1 MDIKEYVLKLCKS
14 VKAAQRGLA
23 SLNADKK
30 NAAIKRIAE
39 ALIKNTEYIIEENK
53 KDIKASEGVIPK
65 TMVDRLS
72 LTEERISAI
81 SDSLTQLVALPDP
94 VGEGTVTIRP
104 NGLKIT
110 KTRVPIGVVGM
121 IYEARPNVTVDAAA
135 LCIKSGNG
143 AVLRGGKEA
152 VNTNRALI
160 KVMKAA
166 LEETSVSPDV
176 IALIDDVTR
185 EGTNALMSMKGYVD
199 VLIPRGGKGLI
210 KAVVENATVPVIET
224 GAGNCHIYIDEHA
237 DLQKALKVALN
248 AKLSRPS
255 VCNAVETMLVH
266 KAVAKEFLP
275 LFAEA
280 SKPSG
285 LEIRG
290 CDETRKILSSV
301 IKADESDYET
311 EYDDYI
317 IAVKVVEGLDE
328 AIEHIRKYT
337 TGHSEAIMTEH
348 YGNAV
353 KFCRELDA
361 AAVYV
366 NASTRFTDGGEFG
379 FGAEIGISTQKLHT
393 RGPMGLSE
401 LTTVMYIVEGDGQVR

>member
-1 MDIKEYVLKLCKS
+1 MDIREYVKGLCES
-14 VKAAQRGLA
+14 VKKAQRGLA
-23 SLNADKK
+23 SLNAESK
-30 NAAIKRIAE
+30 NDAIKRIAG
-39 ALIKNTEYIIEENK
+39 ALTENAQYIISENE

-65 TMVDRLS
+65 TMVDRLM
-72 LTEERISAI
+72 LNTARITAI
-81 SDSLTQLVALPDP
+81 SESLMQVAALPDP
-94 VGEGTVTIRP
+94 VGEGSVTVRP

-110 KTRVPIGVVGM
+110 KSRVPLGVVGM

-152 VNTNRALI
+152 VNTNRAII
-160 KVMKAA
+160 KVMKDA
-166 LEETSVSPDV
+166 LKESSVSPDV

-224 GAGNCHIYIDEHA
+224 GAGNCHIYVDEFA
-237 DLQKALKVALN
+237 DLEKALKVALN

-266 KAVAKEFLP
+266 EKVADAFLP
-275 LFAEA
+275 LFYESSRESA
-280 SKPSG
+280 

-290 CDETRKILSSV
+290 CAETQKILKD
-301 IKADESDYET
+301 ITAATDTDYET
-311 EYDDYI
+311 EFDDYI
-317 IAVKVVEGLDE
+317 IAVKVVSDIDE

-337 TGHSEAIMTEH
+337 TGHSEAIMTES
-348 YGNAV
+348 YGNARR
-353 KFCRELDA
+353 FCSELDA

-393 RGPMGLSE
+393 RGPMGLAE
-401 LTTVMYIVEGDGQVR
+401 LTTVKYIVEGDGQVR

>member
-1 MDIKEYVLKLCKS
+1 MDIKEYVLELCKS
-14 VKAAQRGLA
+14 VKEAQRGLA
-23 SLNADKK
+23 ALNTDKK
-30 NAAIKRIAE
+30 NDAINKIAA
-39 ALIKNTEYIIEENK
+39 ALKDNCAYIISENE

-65 TMVDRLS
+65 TMVDRLM
-72 LTEERISAI
+72 LNETRINAI
-81 SDSLTQLVALPDP
+81 SDSLIQVSSLPDP
-94 VGEGTVTIRP
+94 VGEGSVTVRP

-110 KTRVPIGVVGM
+110 KSRVPLGVVGM

-160 KVMKAA
+160 KVMKDA
-166 LEETSVSPDV
+166 LMQSSVSPDV

-224 GAGNCHIYIDEHA
+224 GAGNCHIYIDEYA
-237 DLQKALKVALN
+237 DIEKAVRVAAN

-266 KAVAKEFLP
+266 RAVAERFLP
-275 LFAEA
+275 IFAEKA
-280 SKPSG
+280 APYN

-290 CDETRKILSSV
+290 CGETVKILPS
-301 IKADESDYET
+301 ATAATENDYET
-311 EYDDYI
+311 EFDDYI
-317 IAVKVVEGLDE
+317 LAVKVVDSIDE
-328 AIEHIRKYT
+328 AITHIRKYT

-348 YGNAV
+348 YGNSV

-393 RGPMGLSE
+393 RGPMGLAE
-401 LTTVMYIVEGDGQVR
+401 LTTVKYIVEGDGQVR